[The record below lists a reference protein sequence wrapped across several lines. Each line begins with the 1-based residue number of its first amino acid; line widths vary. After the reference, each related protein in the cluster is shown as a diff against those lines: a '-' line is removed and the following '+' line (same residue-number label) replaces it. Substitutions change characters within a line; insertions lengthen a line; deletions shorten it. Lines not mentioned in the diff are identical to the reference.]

1 MSPEIIVEPAGL
13 TPRLQTLIE
22 NLDLSPEHKK
32 TLLDAQIRS
41 IRISAQPALLIV
53 RLDAAQLLP
62 ADGLEQLRARLGEML
77 ETKGGTQMVWDVYY
91 PEGAVTPAQYLEA
104 HWHDLLG
111 ILSRQVQ
118 MARAYLSLIQVS
130 NGEPNRLR
138 LALPNAMT
146 LSALQRQ
153 SGDKILSQLLTERL
167 SRAVSVRFEIG
178 HFEEELKRREA
189 LYQKRL
195 REELERI
202 QNESA
207 DAPAAGTAACEGG
220 PASAPAPL
228 RVLLG
233 RKIASPPRPIAS
245 LTEEE
250 DQVVLEGELITFE
263 CKTLRTGRQLALMD
277 VYDKT
282 GTLNARLF
290 VDAGKTLSP
299 EIKVGAYVRMRGT
312 LQFDKFSRDLCLLV
326 RDVSLGAKPER
337 RDCAAEKRIEL
348 HAHSHMSAMDA
359 LVGVTQLVARAAAFG
374 HAAVALTDHGVVQG
388 FPEAM
393 AAGEKHKIKVIYGM
407 EGYLVED
414 EWLGIKP
421 PQKPPRPYHICL
433 LVAEPRGIRNL
444 YHLVSEAHLG
454 HFYYHPR
461 IPRSLLEKY
470 REGLLLGSACEQGE
484 LFRRLREGAAE
495 EELETIARRYDYL
508 EIMPRENNRFL
519 IREGLVAG
527 EDKLLAMNQ
536 RIYELGKRLGLP
548 VAATGDVHFLEPGD
562 EVFRSIL
569 HAGMGYADADLQAPL
584 YFKTTEEM
592 LGEFAYLGP
601 DGAYDAVVDAPRK
614 IAERIGDIQ
623 PVKKKFHPPKLP
635 RAEEELKSTA
645 LARAR
650 EVYGGSLPEEV
661 EKRLRREITAITKN
675 HFASLFMIARRL
687 VQKSLADGYLVG
699 SRGSVGS
706 SLTATMLGI
715 TEVNPLPG
723 HYLCTACRHHAF
735 PGDGRIGP
743 DLPDKSCPACGQVM
757 EKEGFDIPFEVFM
770 GFEGDKLPDIDLN
783 FSGEY
788 QAKAHKALEEIFDRA
803 HIFRAGTISTVAD
816 RIAYGFVKKYL
827 EDNKLVVREAEVNR
841 LTRGCAGVKK
851 TTGQHPGG
859 IMIVP
864 QDMEIYDF
872 TPVQR
877 PADDRSSEIVT
888 THLDYHAIHDA
899 LLKLD
904 LLGHDDPTSLKRLG
918 DLTGVDVRSIPLDDP
933 ETLAIFSGVSSL
945 GLAAEA
951 IGTPIGTLGIPEFGT
966 EFVRQMLEATRPKL
980 FSELVRIS
988 GLSHGT
994 DVWLNN
1000 AADLIREKTATLST
1014 VISARDDIMNYLI
1027 TRGMDPAQAFK
1038 IMESVRKGKGLS
1050 SEQEQ
1055 SMRDAAVPSW
1065 YIDSCKKIKY
1075 IFPKA
1080 HAVAY
1085 CLMAFRIAYFKVHHP
1100 TAFYANYF
1108 TLNAEFFDAQ
1118 LVARS
1123 GAQKVAERIQELRG
1137 LQDATAKD
1145 KHTLTVLEVARE
1157 AFARGLRFKPVS
1169 LMESD
1174 PAKFL
1179 IVAEGVLLPPLV
1191 SLSGLGATCAQRIV
1205 EERSKTS
1212 FRSIEDLSRRT
1223 GANKNVVEIL
1233 IQHGCLG
1240 ILPKTDQTT
1249 LF

>member
-22 NLDLSPEHKK
+22 ALELPPEHKQ
-32 TLLDAQIRS
+32 LLLGAQIRS
-41 IRISAQPALLIV
+41 IRITAQPALIV
-53 RLDAAQLLP
+53 IRLEASQLLP
-62 ADGLEQLRARLGEML
+62 AEGLEQLRARLAEMFAAD
-77 ETKGGTQMVWDVYY
+77 GGTQMVWDVHY
-91 PEGAVTPAQYLEA
+91 PGGAVTPGQYVEA
-104 HWHDLLG
+104 HWRDLVDV
-111 ILSRQVQ
+111 LSRQVQ
-118 MARAYLSLIQVS
+118 MARAYLSLIQVT
-130 NGEPNRLR
+130 NGDPNRLR
-138 LALPNAMT
+138 VALPNEMT

-153 SGDKILSQLLTERL
+153 SGDKVLGRLLSERL
-167 SRAVSVRFEIG
+167 GREVNVRFEIG
-178 HFEEELKRREA
+178 RFEEELKRREA

-202 QNESA
+202 RNENEE
-207 DAPAAGTAACEGG
+207 APAASAECPSPAA
-220 PASAPAPL
+220 APL
-228 RVLLG
+228 KVLLG
-233 RKIASPPRPIAS
+233 RKIASPPRPIAG

-250 DQVVLEGELITFE
+250 DQVVMEGELIAFE

-299 EIKVGAYVRMRGT
+299 EIKVGAFVRLRGT
-312 LQFDKFSRDLCLLV
+312 LQFDKYSRDLCLLV
-326 RDVSLGAKPER
+326 RDVSLGTKPER
-337 RDCAAEKRIEL
+337 RDCATEKRIEL

-374 HAAVALTDHGVVQG
+374 HQAVALTDHGVVQG
-388 FPEAM
+388 YPEAM
-393 AAGEKHKIKVIYGM
+393 AAAEKHKIKVIYGM

-414 EWLGIKP
+414 EWLSIKP
-421 PQKPPRPYHICL
+421 PKKPPRPYHICL

-444 YHLVSEAHLG
+444 YRLVSEAHLS
-454 HFYYHPR
+454 HFHYHPR
-461 IPRSLLEKY
+461 IPRSLLAKY
-470 REGLLLGSACEQGE
+470 RDGLLLGTACEQGE
-484 LFRRLREGAAE
+484 LFRRLHDGASE
-495 EELETIARRYDYL
+495 EELERIARGYDYL

-519 IREGLVAG
+519 IREGAVQG
-527 EDKLLAMNQ
+527 EEQLLAYNR

-562 EVFRSIL
+562 EVYRSIL
-569 HAGMGYADADLQAPL
+569 HAGMGFADADLQAPL
-584 YFKTTEEM
+584 YFKTTDEM
-592 LGEFAYLGP
+592 LEEFAYLGEA
-601 DGAYDAVVDAPRK
+601 GAKDVVVDGPRRV
-614 IAERIGDIQ
+614 AERIQDIQ

-635 RAEEELKSTA
+635 RAEEELKAAA
-645 LARAR
+645 LARAK
-650 EVYGGSLPEEV
+650 EVYGQPLPEV
-661 EKRLRREITAITKN
+661 VAKRLDREISAIIKN

-723 HYLCTACRHHAF
+723 HYLCPACRHHEF
-735 PGDGRIGP
+735 TEDGRIGP
-743 DLPDKSCPACGQVM
+743 DLPDKPCPACGQAL
-757 EKEGFDIPFEVFM
+757 EKDGFNIPFEVFM

-788 QAKAHKALEEIFDRA
+788 QAKAHKALEEIFDRD

-827 EDNKLVVREAEVNR
+827 EDNKLVIREAEVNR

-864 QDMEIYDF
+864 QDMEIFDF

-904 LLGHDDPTSLKRLG
+904 LLGHDDPTSLRRLG

-933 ETLAIFSGVSSL
+933 ETLAIFSGL
-945 GLAAEA
+945 TTLALKAED

-966 EFVRQMLEATRPKL
+966 EFVRQMLEATRPKE
-980 FSELVRIS
+980 FAELVRIS

-1000 AADLIREKTATLST
+1000 AADLIRDKAATLST

-1027 TRGMDPAQAFK
+1027 SRGLDPAQAFK
-1038 IMESVRKGKGLS
+1038 TMESVRKGKGLS
-1050 SEQEQ
+1050 PEQEQ
-1055 SMRDAAVPSW
+1055 SMREVQVPAW

-1108 TLNAEFFDAQ
+1108 ALNAEFFDAQ
-1118 LVARS
+1118 LVVQG
-1123 GAQKVAERIQELRG
+1123 GAQKVADRIQELRA
-1137 LQDATAKD
+1137 LQEATAKD
-1145 KHTLTVLEVARE
+1145 RHTLTVLEVVRE
-1157 AFARGLRFKPVS
+1157 AFARGLRFAPVS
-1169 LMESD
+1169 LMQSD
-1174 PAKFL
+1174 PAQFA
-1179 IVAEGVLLPPLV
+1179 IIAEGELLPPLI
-1191 SLSGLGATCAQRIV
+1191 SLTGLGATCAQRIV
-1205 EERSKTS
+1205 EERAKSS
-1212 FRSIEDLSRRT
+1212 FRSIEELSRRT

-1233 IQHGCLG
+1233 TQHGCLG